1 LSGGARANQDSKST
15 VAVSDRENMAVPG
28 SLLQS
33 RPMRRQQGAAGENFK
48 QDILFA
54 TLIECLLFLRL
65 QSVEAA
71 AHGEREKASEKEKA
85 SKIRAI

>member
-1 LSGGARANQDSKST
+1 M
-15 VAVSDRENMAVPG
+15 AVSDRENMAVPG

-33 RPMRRQQGAAGENFK
+33 RPMRRQQGTAGETLNNTYF
-48 QDILFA
+48 FA
-54 TLIECLLFLRL
+54 VFLESLLFLRL

-85 SKIRAI
+85 SKIRTI